1 MTEISFPM
9 RSVFLALP
17 LEAEAK
23 WQFQALQ
30 EELKEWEEILS
41 FQNPQSP
48 HMTLMFWPEVSELEF
63 QGIAAQS
70 EKIASHH
77 KPFSLHAVGIDTF
90 GSRGED
96 KVLFLTVS
104 FSDELARVK
113 KSCPWSDGKPFAP
126 HITLARIRHSQRFVV
141 HKKKIL
147 KALGTPVFPIAFDR
161 LRLYGEVD
169 GKKQTVLQ
177 DFPFSKNQ

>member
-1 MTEISFPM
+1 METFSFPM

-17 LEAEAK
+17 LENAPK

-30 EELKEWEEILS
+30 EELRPWEEILN

-48 HMTLMFWPEVSELEF
+48 HLTLMFWPEVGELEF
-63 QGIAAQS
+63 QGIVEQAGT
-70 EKIASHH
+70 IASRHAQ
-77 KPFSLHAVGIDTF
+77 FSVTANGIDTF

-104 FSDELARVK
+104 FSDELARIK
-113 KSCPWSDGKPFAP
+113 KACPWSDGKPFAP
-126 HITLARIRHSQRFVV
+126 HITIARIRHAQRFVV
-141 HKKKIL
+141 AKKKVT
-147 KALGTPVFPIAFDR
+147 KALGTPDFPISFDR

-169 GKKQTVLQ
+169 GRKQTALMDFVLGG
-177 DFPFSKNQ
+177 S